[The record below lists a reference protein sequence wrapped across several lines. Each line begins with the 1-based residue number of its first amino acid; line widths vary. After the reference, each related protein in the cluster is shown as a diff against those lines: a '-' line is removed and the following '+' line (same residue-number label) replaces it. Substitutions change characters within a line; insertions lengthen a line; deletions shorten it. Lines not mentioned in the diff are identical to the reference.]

1 MIGAG
6 AVSFF
11 GTYTYM
17 PKFVGPSLKAVT
29 FVMLWQLPSVAR
41 AKVANVVR
49 SCILSVYRLLLVNKS
64 K

>member
-17 PKFVGPSLKAVT
+17 AKLVGPSLKAVT
-29 FVMLWQLPSVAR
+29 FVMLWQEP
-41 AKVANVVR
+41 R
-49 SCILSVYRLLLVNKS
+49 SQMLSGAAYCRCTVCS
-64 K
+64 